1 MRFTIEGPPEG
12 GEPPRPLRSRLLWF
26 AALWI
31 GGLAATA
38 AVAYLLRAALFI

>member
-26 AALWI
+26 AALWL
-31 GGLAATA
+31 GGLVATA
-38 AVAYLLRAALFI
+38 ALAYFLRAALFI